1 MLSLGTL
8 TVVGVVVAG
17 ALVVLLMRFRL
28 QDKLQSIEARRRGEA
43 SLVTRAH
50 FVEGLER
57 MPVVLSL
64 IGEKFCYDNAD
75 LEACLDLP
83 HVEEIEYDDET
94 ATGHSVTPGK
104 ALRLRSHG
112 HAFEFIL
119 DHASSA
125 KWESALP
132 ARRFDLAQTRQ
143 AV

>member
-8 TVVGVVVAG
+8 TVVGIVVAA
-17 ALVVLLMRFRL
+17 ALVVLLLRFRV
-28 QDKLQSIEARRRGEA
+28 QDKLQAIETKRRGEA
-43 SLVTRAH
+43 TVVTRAH

-57 MPVVLSL
+57 MPVVISL
-64 IGEKFCYDNAD
+64 VGENFCYDNAD
-75 LEACLDLP
+75 LEACLELR

-132 ARRFDLAQTRQ
+132 ARRHDMGQRQ
-143 AV
+143 AI

>member
-8 TVVGVVVAG
+8 TVVGIVVAA
-17 ALVVLLMRFRL
+17 ALVVLLLRFRMS
-28 QDKLQSIEARRRGEA
+28 DKLQEIENRRRGEA
-43 SLVTRAH
+43 KLVTRAH
-50 FVEGLER
+50 FIEGMER
-57 MPVVLSL
+57 MLVVLSL
-64 IGEKFCYDNAD
+64 VGEKFCYDNAD
-75 LEACLDLP
+75 LEACLELP

-112 HAFEFIL
+112 HAFEFVL

-132 ARRFDLAQTRQ
+132 ARRYDMGQTRQ

>member
-8 TVVGVVVAG
+8 TVVGVVVAA
-17 ALVVLLMRFRL
+17 ALVVLLLRFRL
-28 QDKLQSIEARRRGEA
+28 QDKLQLIEQKRRGEA

-57 MPVVLSL
+57 IPVVLSL
-64 IGEKFCYDNAD
+64 IGEKFCYDNPD

-94 ATGHSVTPGK
+94 ATGHSVAPGK

-112 HAFEFIL
+112 HCFEFIL

-125 KWESALP
+125 KWEAALP
-132 ARRFDLAQTRQ
+132 PHRYDSGQTRQ

>member
-8 TVVGVVVAG
+8 TVVGVVVAA
-17 ALVVLLMRFRL
+17 ALVVLLLRFRF
-28 QDKLQSIEARRRGEA
+28 QDKLQLIETKRRGEA

-64 IGEKFCYDNAD
+64 VGEKFCYENPD
-75 LEACLDLP
+75 LEAFLELP
-83 HVEEIEYDDET
+83 HVEEVEYDDET
-94 ATGHSVTPGK
+94 ATGHSVLPGK

-112 HAFEFIL
+112 HSFEFIL
-119 DHASSA
+119 DHASAA

-132 ARRFDLAQTRQ
+132 AHRHDLVVTRQ

>member
-8 TVVGVVVAG
+8 TVVGIVAAA
-17 ALVVLLMRFRL
+17 ALVVLLLRFRMS
-28 QDKLQSIEARRRGEA
+28 DKLQEIENRRRSEA
-43 SLVTRAH
+43 KLVTRAH
-50 FVEGLER
+50 FNEGLER

-64 IGEKFCYDNAD
+64 VGENFCYDNAD
-75 LEACLDLP
+75 LQACLELP

-94 ATGHSVTPGK
+94 ATGHSVAPGK

-112 HAFEFIL
+112 HAFEFVL
-119 DHASSA
+119 DHASAA

-132 ARRFDLAQTRQ
+132 ARRYDMGQTRQ

>member
-8 TVVGVVVAG
+8 TVVGIVVAA
-17 ALVVLLMRFRL
+17 ALVVLLLRFRV
-28 QDKLQSIEARRRGEA
+28 QDKLQAIETKRRGEA
-43 SLVTRAH
+43 TVVTRAH

-57 MPVVLSL
+57 MPVVISL
-64 IGEKFCYDNAD
+64 VGGNFCYDNAD
-75 LEACLDLP
+75 LEACLELP
-83 HVEEIEYDDET
+83 LVDEIEYDDET

-119 DHASSA
+119 DDASSA

-132 ARRFDLAQTRQ
+132 ARGYDTGERQ

>member
-8 TVVGVVVAG
+8 TVAGIVVAA
-17 ALVVLLMRFRL
+17 ALVVLLLRFRM
-28 QDKLQSIEARRRGEA
+28 QDKLQAIEARRRGEA
-43 SLVTRAH
+43 KVVTRGH

-57 MPVVLSL
+57 MPIVISL
-64 IGEKFCYDNAD
+64 VGDNFCYDNAD
-75 LEACLDLP
+75 LEACLELRY
-83 HVEEIEYDDET
+83 VEEIEYDDET

-119 DHASSA
+119 DHASAA
-125 KWESALP
+125 KWESVLP
-132 ARRFDLAQTRQ
+132 TRRHDMGERQ

>member
-8 TVVGVVVAG
+8 TVVGIVVAA
-17 ALVVLLMRFRL
+17 ALVVLLLRFRV
-28 QDKLQSIEARRRGEA
+28 QDKLQAIETKRRGEA
-43 SLVTRAH
+43 TVVTRAH

-57 MPVVLSL
+57 MPVVISL
-64 IGEKFCYDNAD
+64 VGGTFCYDNAD
-75 LEACLDLP
+75 LEACLELP

-112 HAFEFIL
+112 HAFEFIV

-132 ARRFDLAQTRQ
+132 ARRYDTGERQ

>member
-8 TVVGVVVAG
+8 TVVGIVVAA
-17 ALVVLLMRFRL
+17 ALVVLLLRFRV
-28 QDKLQSIEARRRGEA
+28 QDKLQAIETKRRGEA
-43 SLVTRAH
+43 TVVTRAH

-57 MPVVLSL
+57 MPVVISL
-64 IGEKFCYDNAD
+64 VGGTFCYDNAD
-75 LEACLDLP
+75 LEACLELP

-112 HAFEFIL
+112 HAFEFVL
-119 DHASSA
+119 DHASAA
-125 KWESALP
+125 KWESVLP
-132 ARRFDLAQTRQ
+132 GRRYDTGERQ